1 MAWQSS
7 TVGNLRLSLS
17 HFTHFPQKV
26 DGSLLKLAGFLAS
39 YRHLM
44 STLHMHIFSHIYACI
59 HAMVTTLNCG
69 LIK

>member
-1 MAWQSS
+1 MPWQSS
-7 TVGNLRLSLS
+7 TVGNLRLSFS

-26 DGSLLKLAGFLAS
+26 DGSLLKLASFLAS

-44 STLHMHIFSHIYACI
+44 STLHMHISSHISAYI
-59 HAMVTTLNCG
+59 HTMVAAFNCG